1 MLKSLILKTIGEK
14 TFEEYLNSRE
24 IKYEFE
30 RRLPGK
36 QRRPDYTIF
45 HDREYLLEVKDL
57 DPTDVPEVGSFDG
70 YTRIRSKIDSAA
82 KKFKEYE
89 AYPCALVLYNNN
101 AALVDVT
108 KPELVLGAMYGN
120 VGIVIPFNVETG
132 EATGSEYDAFLAGGK
147 MIRPHWKQA
156 ENTRISALI
165 TLRYVEVGLMR
176 QNEFVSKI
184 ESTET
189 TRVKRAVDVYRKLV
203 NAKFEFDR
211 EERHL
216 GVIVW
221 ENAFAAIPFPRD
233 LFAGDFDEIYGSENG
248 GQNRVFAGR
257 GILEYE
263 KIREAAKIPNLFDIL
278 NKNEHK
284 YEDHS

>member
-1 MLKSLILKTIGEK
+1 MKTIGEK

-57 DPTDVPEVGSFDG
+57 DPTDVPEGGAFDG
-70 YTRIRSKIDSAA
+70 YARIRSKIDSAA
-82 KKFKEYE
+82 KKFQEYE
-89 AYPCALVLYNNN
+89 TYPCALVLYNNN

-120 VGIVIPFNVETG
+120 VGIVIPFNIETA
-132 EATGSEYDAFLAGGK
+132 EPTGLEYQAFLAGGK
-147 MIRPHWKQA
+147 MIRPHWKEA
-156 ENTRISALI
+156 ANTRISALI

-184 ESTET
+184 KSTET
-189 TRVKRAVDVYRKLV
+189 NRVKRAADVYRQLI
-203 NAKFEFDR
+203 NANFEFDR

-221 ENAFAAIPFPRD
+221 ENAFGATPFPRD
-233 LFAGDFDEIYGSENG
+233 LFAGEFDEIYGFENG
-248 GQNRVFAGR
+248 GKHRVFAGG

-278 NKNEHK
+278 KKNEHN
-284 YEDHS
+284 YEGHS

>member
-1 MLKSLILKTIGEK
+1 MKTIGEK

-36 QRRPDYTIF
+36 QRLPDYTIF

-57 DPTDVPEVGSFDG
+57 DPTDVPEGGAFDG
-70 YTRIRSKIDSAA
+70 YARIRSKIDSAA
-82 KKFKEYE
+82 KKFQEYE
-89 AYPCALVLYNNN
+89 TYPCALVLYNNN

-120 VGIVIPFNVETG
+120 VGIVIPFNVETAEPPG
-132 EATGSEYDAFLAGGK
+132 HEYQAFLEGGK
-147 MIRPHWKQA
+147 MIRPHWKEA
-156 ENTRISALI
+156 ANTRISALI

-184 ESTET
+184 KSTET
-189 TRVKRAVDVYRKLV
+189 KRVKRAADVYRQLI
-203 NAKFEFDR
+203 NANFEFDR

-221 ENAFAAIPFPRD
+221 ENAFAVTPFPRD
-233 LFAGDFDEIYGSENG
+233 LFAGEFDEIYGFEKG
-248 GQNRVFAGR
+248 GQQRVFAGR

-263 KIREAAKIPNLFDIL
+263 KIREAAKIPSLFDIL
-278 NKNEHK
+278 KKNQHK
-284 YEDHS
+284 V